1 MTDDRVATIDD
12 RQQTSISAPLVI
24 CPLSSV
30 LLILAAFAVR
40 LIQLEAPALR
50 WDEGW
55 SLAHASLSWPAL
67 FQVAS
72 EDWHPPLYTILL
84 KLWLVSGK
92 TTFGIRYLSV
102 LLGVLAVPLTY
113 QVAQAWIADRRVS
126 LLAALFAAVA
136 PLLIYYGQVTR
147 MYPLAAVVVLMAA
160 YCLLKAHSHPLAR
173 RYDLGLALASAG
185 AVATL
190 YHALWPL
197 IGLYLYGAVAGRRR
211 LPRLIAI
218 GLAGAVLYLPWLAY
232 AGTTIQTRMSSGPA
246 AGVDPLSG
254 TLSYLRPTLVGL
266 AFPYGSGWVA
276 VGALTMVLLLG
287 LLARLPRGEQA
298 SRLLLP
304 LLVITASVLGIAYV
318 SQASRWFAVRHLVP
332 ATYFLGLL
340 LAWAL
345 DSLAARWRPLL
356 PLALMVLAVAYWPTS
371 SQFVYAKTL
380 EVVDPFDPTADHRY
394 LSQHAGPDD
403 LAYFNVLSKAGWYEN
418 LRRPGDP
425 AWSYAMRWDPI
436 IEPMPRIAAR
446 IERDATL
453 YHRLWFV
460 LYKGTFGPNADL
472 KAWLDSRYYPAG
484 GGWQEDTLFLAYAVP
499 PVAADR
505 PEGSAWTEVTRDDLF
520 GGLIRLKGA
529 RFTPEAAP
537 GGVIAVE
544 LRWEATGAVPA
555 SYKVFVHLTDELG
568 ALVAQHDSVPASE
581 ERPTTTWAPG
591 QVVVDRHGLFLPSR
605 LPERLRLRVGLYDP
619 VTEERLRLPDGSD
632 QVEIA
637 NLAVKRKT

>member
-1 MTDDRVATIDD
+1 MTGI
-12 RQQTSISAPLVI
+12 RQETRFHASSVVCSL
-24 CPLSSV
+24 LSV
-30 LLILAAFAVR
+30 LLILTAFAVR
-40 LIQLEAPALR
+40 LVQLEVPVLR

-55 SLAHASLSWPAL
+55 SLAQASLPWPAL

-72 EDWHPPLYTILL
+72 EDWHPPLYAVLL

-113 QVAQAWIADRRVS
+113 QVAIAWIEDRRIG
-126 LLAALFAAVA
+126 LLAALSAAVA
-136 PLLIYYGQVTR
+136 PLLVYYGQVAR
-147 MYPLAAVVVLMAA
+147 MYSLAAVLVLIAA
-160 YCLLKAHSHPLAR
+160 YCLLRGAGHPALC
-173 RYDLGLALASAG
+173 YDLGLALASAG
-185 AVATL
+185 AMAAL

-197 IGLYLYGAVAGRRR
+197 VGLYLYGAMAGRRR

-218 GLAGAVLYLPWLAY
+218 GLAAAVIYAPWLAC
-232 AGTTIQTRMSSGPA
+232 AGTTIQARMSTGPA
-246 AGVDPLSG
+246 AGVDPVSG
-254 TLSYLRPTLVGL
+254 TLSYLWPTLVGL

-276 VGALTMVLLLG
+276 VAALTLVLLLG
-287 LLARLPRGEQA
+287 LLARPPRSEQA
-298 SRLLLP
+298 HRLLLP
-304 LLVITASVLGIAYV
+304 LLVMATSVLGIAYV

-345 DSLAARWRPLL
+345 NGLAARWRPLL
-356 PLALMVLAVAYWPTS
+356 PLALVVLAVTYWPTS
-371 SQFVYAKTL
+371 SRFVYAKSL

-403 LAYFNVLSKAGWYEN
+403 LVYFNVLSKAGWYEN

-446 IERDATL
+446 IERDATV

-484 GGWQEDTLFLAYAVP
+484 GGWQEDTLFLAYAV
-499 PVAADR
+499 ASAR
-505 PEGSAWTEVTRDDLF
+505 PGGATWTEVTRDDLF
-520 GGLIRLKGA
+520 GGLIRLQGA
-529 RFTPEAAP
+529 RFTPEATP

-544 LRWEATGAVPA
+544 LQWEATDVVSAN
-555 SYKVFVHLTDELG
+555 YKVFVHLTDEPG
-568 ALVAQHDSVPASE
+568 TLVAQHDGVPGSE
-581 ERPTTTWAPG
+581 ERPTTTWQPG
-591 QVVVDRHGLFLPSR
+591 QVVIDRHGLFLPGR
-605 LPERLRLRVGLYDP
+605 LPERLQLRVGLYDP
-619 VTEERLRLPDGSD
+619 VTGERLRLPDGSD

-637 NLAVKRKT
+637 TLAVKRKT